1 VLVKQAAAAGITL
14 PLLLPMLAAAQLLAA
29 GGSIFLGRGRR
40 RKEKQAS
47 PEAAASFTSILSGSP
62 YMKGIALLV
71 VLIAF
76 VSTLTSFV
84 LKAQVRSTYTHGSDL
99 LGFFAQY
106 YLFLG
111 LLGFLLQ
118 ISLTRQFLN
127 RFGLVI
133 TLAMLPGAVCVF
145 GMIGLLAPALW
156 SMALLRGADEAL
168 TNSLFRSGYELLYI
182 PIDPGTKRR
191 FKAIVDLGC
200 DRLGKTL
207 GSGMVSLAIWAF
219 AGASMRALLAV
230 AVVGAMASLIVAVRL
245 RSGYVEA
252 LTRSLK
258 SQSVS
263 LDAYALNDATTLCTI
278 AGAGIDIDRD
288 KVVAALGNPHQP
300 GVEDAGMDLA
310 GGEAAMWGT
319 QTMFVPSFKKEA
331 ETGARGR
338 PAAQAMEQGDPLVAT
353 IADLRSHDLHRIR
366 RALMT
371 SRTLDRHLVSHVIT
385 LLGRD
390 DIHRD
395 AARALRKVARTETGQ
410 LVDVLL
416 DPGADPTVR
425 RRLPHVLEACGSQMA
440 VDGLF
445 RALEDPVFEVRFR
458 AAGGL
463 VRIRE
468 AHPELVTP
476 REAVFEA
483 AVGEIRRGTG
493 EGDARV
499 LDLVFRILSLALEPE
514 PLRLAHQA
522 FRTDDTHLR
531 GTALEYLETVLQES
545 VLQEL
550 RPLVGASRRQPAPS
564 RSEAELKSE
573 LLASSAA
580 VSIDVASLRRKL
592 RGDDPAGLR
601 DGGAT
606 DD

>member
-1 VLVKQAAAAGITL
+1 
-14 PLLLPMLAAAQLLAA
+14 
-29 GGSIFLGRGRR
+29 
-40 RKEKQAS
+40 
-47 PEAAASFTSILSGSP
+47 
-62 YMKGIALLV
+62 
-71 VLIAF
+71 
-76 VSTLTSFV
+76 
-84 LKAQVRSTYTHGSDL
+84 
-99 LGFFAQY
+99 
-106 YLFLG
+106 
-111 LLGFLLQ
+111 
-118 ISLTRQFLN
+118 
-127 RFGLVI
+127 
-133 TLAMLPGAVCVF
+133 
-145 GMIGLLAPALW
+145 
-156 SMALLRGADEAL
+156 
-168 TNSLFRSGYELLYI
+168 
-182 PIDPGTKRR
+182 
-191 FKAIVDLGC
+191 
-200 DRLGKTL
+200 
-207 GSGMVSLAIWAF
+207 
-219 AGASMRALLAV
+219 
-230 AVVGAMASLIVAVRL
+230 
-245 RSGYVEA
+245 
-252 LTRSLK
+252 
-258 SQSVS
+258 
-263 LDAYALNDATTLCTI
+263 
-278 AGAGIDIDRD
+278 
-288 KVVAALGNPHQP
+288 
-300 GVEDAGMDLA
+300 
-310 GGEAAMWGT
+310 
-319 QTMFVPSFKKEA
+319 
-331 ETGARGR
+331 
-338 PAAQAMEQGDPLVAT
+338 
-353 IADLRSHDLHRIR
+353 
-366 RALMT
+366 MT

-476 REAVFEA
+476 REAVFEV